1 MSTLRA
7 LIITITILLSLII
20 MPGCSSTSSSYGPS
34 KVSGEQKSRN
44 QAANTYFRHRWWNY
58 YQRGMDYAENGEMAK
73 AIADFSSA
81 INQRD
86 GDQRMARTYGMHFID
101 YFASRELG
109 ILFFEDGQYKEA
121 EAALER
127 SINSYPSAK
136 ARYYLDQVRKA
147 IIQQSGRIIPPPNL
161 KLSFKNREVWT
172 RDDPIIIEGM
182 AWDDHYVQGVTIN
195 ENQVYM
201 EGALKTIQFQ
211 SNLHLPEGRHNIVVK
226 AMNLVGH
233 TTKRSVI
240 ITVDRKGPLIVVDRI
255 VPEES
260 EKDYSYTIHL
270 IISDKSGV
278 SNVHLNNVPK
288 NNKTD
293 REIHFQYRLPLNR
306 KTLRI
311 EAIDRLGNRTVAIFN
326 IEKGRPLASTPIL
339 LAMNSSIGSIQPLAY
354 LSSVKDKL
362 PPEIEIK
369 DWKDSQTVYFE
380 KIYIDGV
387 ISDPSNVVSL
397 TINNKP
403 ILRRSA
409 KIVYFNHIEPLTEG
423 YNTLLIEATDSMG
436 NRSERRFTVK
446 RKIPAALDLDARLKV
461 TVLPFVKK
469 GDLSTASYTFQA
481 FMLDSMFR
489 QNRFRLIERNA
500 LDSILQEQ
508 KLSQTALIDEKTA
521 LRIGRMAAAQS
532 IITGDIIETRK
543 GIEIVS
549 RMIDTETSDIL
560 ALNDVYSEQKDRQAM
575 QTLANGMA
583 IKYHHD
589 FPLVGGIVVSRKG
602 MSIITDMG
610 RQKIKQQRRLL
621 VYKESPIRHP
631 DSGMLLGVDKE
642 ILCRAWITAVDEKVS
657 KATLLEVPSDEVQEQ
672 NKVITE

>member
-7 LIITITILLSLII
+7 LIITITLSLSLII
-20 MPGCSSTSSSYGPS
+20 MPGCSSTSSSSGPS
-34 KVSGEQKSRN
+34 KISGKQKSKDP
-44 QAANTYFRHRWWNY
+44 AKKTYFRHRWWNY
-58 YQRGMDYAENGEMAK
+58 YQRGMDYAENGEMVK

-109 ILFFEDGQYKEA
+109 ILFFENGQYKEA

-136 ARYYLDQVRKA
+136 AKFYLDQVRKA
-147 IIQQSGRIIPPPNL
+147 IIQKSGRIIPPPNL
-161 KLSFKNREVWT
+161 KLSFKNQEVRTRE
-172 RDDPIIIEGM
+172 DPIIIEGM
-182 AWDDHYVQGVTIN
+182 AWDDHYVRSVTIN

-201 EGALKTIQFQ
+201 EGALKNIQFQ
-211 SNLHLPEGRHNIVVK
+211 SKLYLSEGRHNIVVK
-226 AMNLVGH
+226 AINLVGH
-233 TTKRSVI
+233 TTKRTVT
-240 ITVDRKGPLIVVDRI
+240 ITVDRKGPLIVVNRI
-255 VPEES
+255 VPEDT

-270 IISDKSGV
+270 IISDNSGV

-288 NNKTD
+288 EIKTD
-293 REIHFQYRLPLNR
+293 REIQFQYSLPLNK

-326 IEKGRPLASTPIL
+326 VEKGRPLASAPIL
-339 LAMNSSIGSIQPLAY
+339 LAMNSRTESIQPLAY
-354 LSSVKDKL
+354 LSSVRDKQ

-387 ISDPSNVVSL
+387 ISDPNNVVSL

-403 ILRRSA
+403 ILNRSA
-409 KIVYFNHIEPLTEG
+409 KIVYFNHIEPLEEG
-423 YNTLLIEATDSMG
+423 DNALLIEATDSKG
-436 NRSERRFTVK
+436 NRSEKRFTVT
-446 RKIPAALDLDARLKV
+446 RKIPAALDIDARLKV
-461 TVLPFVKK
+461 TVIPFVKK

-481 FMLDSMFR
+481 FMLDAMFH

-500 LDSILQEQ
+500 LESILQEQ
-508 KLSQTALIDEKTA
+508 KLSQTELIDEKTA
-521 LRIGRMAAAQS
+521 LRVGRMAAAQS
-532 IITGDIIETRK
+532 IIIGDIIESRK

-560 ALNDVYSEQKDRQAM
+560 ALNDVYSELKDRQAM
-575 QTLANGMA
+575 QTLAKGMA

-610 RQKIKQQRRLL
+610 RQKVKQQRRLL
-621 VYKESPIRHP
+621 VYKESPIHHP

-642 ILCRAWITAVDEKVS
+642 ILGRAWITAVDEKIS
-657 KATLLEVPSDEVQEQ
+657 KATLLEVPSGEVQEQ